1 MKNELLMPQ
10 YKLGKKGL
18 IFLIFMLNMTAP
30 MSTDLYLSGFPTLLK
45 DFNTTSDILNY
56 TLVGFF
62 ISFAIGMLFIGP
74 MSDKIGRKPILLS
87 GILVYGI
94 SSLLCSLAPS
104 VEWLIAFRIT
114 QAIGAGGMVS
124 VSTAMVKDSFSDEE
138 RPGIIALLQM
148 LGAFAPTVAPLI
160 GAQII
165 QYFSWRVTFDVLAGI
180 ALISFG
186 VSCFLTETLSEDKKL
201 KGNVFQSVLSLKDI
215 VVNKPFMTFLLSMG
229 GNSIIYMSFLAVSS
243 YIYIQWFDLNE
254 TQYSLFFAVN
264 SLILLVGPR
273 VYIKLRH
280 KFTSAQIIK
289 ISFGLIVL
297 SGILLLTVGKYSPYL
312 FLVSFFP
319 VTFSNG
325 FLRAFASNILL
336 GQPNMNSGGA
346 ASIINFSN
354 TTLGSIGMFIGTLGW
369 SNYIQGLGT
378 ITLLSMCFSI
388 GLWIYFNKK
397 QYTLNGLY

>member
-1 MKNELLMPQ
+1 
-10 YKLGKKGL
+10 
-18 IFLIFMLNMTAP
+18 
-30 MSTDLYLSGFPTLLK
+30 
-45 DFNTTSDILNY
+45 
-56 TLVGFF
+56 
-62 ISFAIGMLFIGP
+62 
-74 MSDKIGRKPILLS
+74 
-87 GILVYGI
+87 
-94 SSLLCSLAPS
+94 
-104 VEWLIAFRIT
+104 
-114 QAIGAGGMVS
+114 
-124 VSTAMVKDSFSDEE
+124 
-138 RPGIIALLQM
+138 M

-165 QYFSWRVTFDVLAGI
+165 QYFSWRVTFDILAVI

-186 VSCFLTETLSEDKKL
+186 VSCLLTETLSEDKKL
-201 KGNVFQSVLSLKDI
+201 KGNVFQSVLSLKNI
-215 VVNKPFMTFLLSMG
+215 LVNKPFMTFLLSMG

-297 SGILLLTVGKYSPYL
+297 SGVLLLTVGKYSPYL

-354 TTLGSIGMFIGTLGW
+354 TTLGAIGMLIGTLGL

-378 ITLLSMCFSI
+378 ITLLGMCFSI